1 MYIMCIYM
9 NESCTNVVKKHVHM
23 VVVNGAKNVFA
34 SKTGRKIE
42 KQVFFFMACH
52 EKNIVHN
59 SMI

>member
-1 MYIMCIYM
+1 M